1 MNNNLIQQCSIKVW
15 CQCAA
20 FVQDKKGAS
29 GIEYAI
35 IATLVAVVI
44 AAFITT
50 GGIGDK
56 IKSVFESIST
66 ALPTAST
73 T

>member
-35 IATLVAVVI
+35 VATIVAVVLGT
-44 AAFITT
+44 FISTT
-50 GGIGDK
+50 DIGAQ
-56 IKSVFESIST
+56 IKGVFTSIST
-66 ALPTAST
+66 SLPAVPAG
-73 T
+73 

>member
-1 MNNNLIQQCSIKVW
+1 MNNNLIQQCSIKLW

-35 IATLVAVVI
+35 VATLVAVVI
-44 AAFITT
+44 GTFIVT

-56 IKSVFESIST
+56 ITGVFTNISDALTPAT
-66 ALPTAST
+66 AE
-73 T
+73 